1 MDQFAALILC
11 VVRRLSWPRDLLQSE
26 DSGDYEPVPG
36 CCPPEDED
44 LPTFQPPSDE
54 EEAEAQEADTE
65 DTQEDAASVKSC

>member
-1 MDQFAALILC
+1 MSILC

-26 DSGDYEPVPG
+26 DSGDYEPGPG
-36 CCPPEDED
+36 SCPPEDED

-65 DTQEDAASVKSC
+65 DMQEDAASVKSC